1 MTPIGFHKPLYILPF
16 DHRGDGSVRF
26 DRRDYAGLIGS

>member
-1 MTPIGFHKPLYILPF
+1 MTPIGLHKPLYILPF
-16 DHRGDGSVRF
+16 DHRGGGPARF